1 MRGWALVLGVALA
14 GCALADDPDTTDD
27 VDAGSV
33 DATALEGV
41 TLNVGSK
48 QFDEQLL
55 LGQLTIQMLAAA
67 GAEVTDDTDI
77 QGSLAT
83 RQALLRGDIDV
94 YYDYT
99 GTGWTTY
106 LGHPSSIQ
114 DPTELYEAVAAE
126 DRRKNGLVWGEPAPS
141 NNPYAIAVTE
151 EFAKRAGL
159 ATLSDMS
166 DHLAA
171 NPDASVCVESEF
183 AARPD
188 GLPGL
193 AAAYGLPITAAA
205 ADTVGIT
212 AVYQLIDRGR
222 CDFGE
227 VFTTDG
233 RVRIYGL
240 VLLADDRGFFPP
252 YNAAPIVRAGDP
264 ASSPMLEVLAP
275 LTATLTTEVM
285 TDLNT
290 EVSVK
295 GFRPERVA
303 RSYLRAEGFIE

>member
-1 MRGWALVLGVALA
+1 VRGVVVVLGLALT
-14 GCALADDPDTTDD
+14 GCALADDPDTTTD

-33 DATALEGV
+33 NPSALDGAS
-41 TLNVGSK
+41 LNVGSK

-77 QGSLAT
+77 QGSTAT

-99 GTGWTTY
+99 GTAWTTY

-126 DRRKNGLVWGEPAPS
+126 DRRKNGLVWGEPAAFD
-141 NNPYAIAVTE
+141 NRYAIAVTE
-151 EFAKRAGL
+151 EFAERTSV
-159 ATLSDMS
+159 ATLSDMR

-171 NPDASVCVESEF
+171 HPDVAVCVEAEF
-183 AARPD
+183 ASRPD

-193 AAAYGLPITAAA
+193 AAAYGFALPDPAVTTV
-205 ADTVGIT
+205 DTGR
-212 AVYQLIDRGR
+212 VYQQVDSGR

-233 RVRIYGL
+233 RIRIYGL
-240 VLLADDRGFFPP
+240 AVLVDDRGFFPP
-252 YNAAPIVRAGDP
+252 YNGAPVVRAEDP
-264 ASSPMLEVLAP
+264 AGQAMLEVLAP
-275 LTATLTTEVM
+275 LTATLTTEAM
-285 TDLNT
+285 TELNT
-290 EVSVK
+290 DVSVR

-303 RSYLRAEGFIE
+303 RGYLRAEGFIE

>member
-1 MRGWALVLGVALA
+1 MRGVVVVLGLALT
-14 GCALADDPDTTDD
+14 GCALADDPDATTD

-33 DATALEGV
+33 DPTALDGAS
-41 TLNVGSK
+41 LNVGSK

-77 QGSLAT
+77 QGSTAT

-99 GTGWTTY
+99 GTAWTTY

-114 DPTELYEAVAAE
+114 DPTEQYEAVAAE
-126 DRRKNGLVWGEPAPS
+126 DRRKNGLVWGEPAAFD
-141 NNPYAIAVTE
+141 NRYAIAVTE
-151 EFAKRAGL
+151 EFAERTGV

-166 DHLAA
+166 DLLAA
-171 NPDASVCVESEF
+171 HPDAAVCVEAEF
-183 AARPD
+183 ASRPD

-193 AAAYGLPITAAA
+193 AAAYGFALPDSTVT
-205 ADTVGIT
+205 TVGAGGI
-212 AVYQLIDRGR
+212 YQQVDSGR

-240 VLLADDRGFFPP
+240 ALLVDDRGFFPP
-252 YNAAPIVRAGDP
+252 YNGAPVVRAEDP
-264 ASSPMLEVLAP
+264 AGRAMLEVLAP
-275 LTATLTTEVM
+275 LTVTLTTEVM
-285 TDLNT
+285 TELNT
-290 EVSVK
+290 EVSVR
-295 GFRPERVA
+295 GLRPERVA
-303 RSYLRAEGFIE
+303 RAYLRAEGFIE